1 MFDDKTLDNY
11 LKTVCEAKKA
21 FPDFIV
27 GFDMVQEEDVQ
38 RQLIELQ
45 PTLSKLREYE
55 KPYGV
60 HVPFVFH
67 GGESIN
73 SITNTNLYDAVLM
86 DSKRIGHGVN
96 LMMHSGLM
104 NTIKEQ
110 KICIECC
117 PVSNQVLRY
126 IDDIRVHPIKIYL
139 NYGIPTVIAP
149 DDPSYFNSFSNDDDF
164 YYAAIG
170 SELDLKDLKLCVKN
184 SIMYSLAS
192 PEEK

>member
-1 MFDDKTLDNY
+1 MET
-11 LKTVCEAKKA
+11 
-21 FPDFIV
+21 
-27 GFDMVQEEDVQ
+27 
-38 RQLIELQ
+38 
-45 PTLSKLREYE
+45 
-55 KPYGV
+55 
-60 HVPFVFH
+60 

-170 SELDLKDLKLCVKN
+170 SELGTQTSLN
-184 SIMYSLAS
+184 SYRPFSFQCKGAAQTKAAPS
-192 PEEK
+192 